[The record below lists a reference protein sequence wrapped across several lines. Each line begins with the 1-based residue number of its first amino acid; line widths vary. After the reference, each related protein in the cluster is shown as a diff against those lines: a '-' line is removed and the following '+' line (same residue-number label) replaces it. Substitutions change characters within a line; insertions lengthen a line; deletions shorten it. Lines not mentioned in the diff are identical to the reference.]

1 MSPCQ
6 QDLGAV
12 YPGGSV
18 GEPKRKEEAQR
29 EVGAHVE
36 DSRPFDRR
44 ARPAK
49 AERHELILR

>member
-6 QDLGAV
+6 QDLGPV

-29 EVGAHVE
+29 EAGADVE
-36 DSRPFDRR
+36 DSQPFDRR
-44 ARPAK
+44 ARPAE
-49 AERHELILR
+49 AERHKLILQ